1 MIPGPFVLIGGRRV
15 AVAEY
20 SRYTCLMYPAEVLA
34 IFALFG
40 GHFCHIVYYQVF
52 DYAGWLC
59 WLH

>member
-1 MIPGPFVLIGGRRV
+1 M